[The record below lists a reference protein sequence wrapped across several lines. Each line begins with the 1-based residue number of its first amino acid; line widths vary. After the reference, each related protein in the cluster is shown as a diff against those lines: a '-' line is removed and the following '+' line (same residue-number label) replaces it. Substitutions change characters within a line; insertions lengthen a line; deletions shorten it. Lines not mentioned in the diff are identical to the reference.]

1 MTRTARMV
9 AAYRGWASERWP
21 ELAVDPFA
29 RALGGDDG
37 EAEARAYLDA
47 HPHMPMYMALRT
59 AVLDDEVRDA
69 VARGVQQIVI
79 LGAGYDTRAARLASG
94 GATRFFEIDLPATQA
109 EKRARAAALPGYPA
123 DAARYVPCDF
133 EKDDFLDRLLAEGFD
148 VERPALVLWEGVVYY
163 LTEAAVRATLRRV
176 ASGMH
181 PATRIL
187 FDMVG
192 KRFVDGDLKNER
204 DIEARERVARM
215 GEPLRFGTND
225 ILPILFSEGFRF
237 VDVRSFDEIALRY
250 TGTYDRAR
258 TMRFQS
264 LAAASV
270 AAPAR
275 PGWR

>member
-21 ELAVDPFA
+21 ELAVDPYA

-37 EAEARAYLDA
+37 EAEAHGYLDA
-47 HPHMPMYMALRT
+47 HPHMPLYMALRT
-59 AVLDDEVRDA
+59 SVLDDEVRDA
-69 VARGVQQIVI
+69 IARGTRQIVI
-79 LGAGYDTRAARLASG
+79 LGAGYDTRAARLAASEV
-94 GATRFFEIDLPATQA
+94 RFFEVDLPDTQA

-133 EKDDFLDRLLAEGFD
+133 EKDDFLDRLAAEGFD
-148 VERPALVLWEGVVYY
+148 IARPAVVLWEGVVYY

-176 ASGMH
+176 ASGTH

-187 FDMVG
+187 FDLVG
-192 KRFVDGDLKNER
+192 KRFVDGDLKDPR
-204 DIEARERVARM
+204 DLEARERVARM

-225 ILPILFSEGFRF
+225 ILPILVAEGFRF

-258 TMRFQS
+258 TMRFQL

-270 AAPAR
+270 APPAQ